1 MNGKKIIKPFDLEA
15 AKNGAKIETRDGR
28 EVEILKWDREN
39 YSSYPIEGV
48 ILRNK
53 GTWTNDGKW
62 SIEDPYCRHDLVIV
76 EYDGE
81 DKDEK
86 IRKTL
91 VDFFSISA
99 ARGEQTNG
107 VDDKDILAWL
117 ERQGKKS
124 QDTTSEDN
132 ASKVKPKF
140 QVGDLI
146 VEPREGESNGL
157 WHIERIEDGRYWTG
171 SFGVRIEYA
180 DKHYHLWSIED
191 ARDGDALAWWL
202 EKQGR
207 KMQEVMWKDFKEKIK
222 VIQRGDRD

>member
-28 EVEILKWDREN
+28 EVEILKWDAEDTP
-39 YSSYPIEGV
+39 YPIQGV

-53 GTWTNDGKW
+53 ATWTNNGLW
-62 SIEDPYCRHDLVIV
+62 SADDPLHCRHDLVIV

-86 IRKTL
+86 IRKAL
-91 VDFFSISA
+91 VDFFSRSA
-99 ARGEQTNG
+99 ARGEQTND

-117 ERQGKKS
+117 ERQGKKA

-140 QVGDLI
+140 QVGDWI

-191 ARDGDALAWWL
+191 AKDGDAFAWWL

-207 KMQEVMWKDFKEKIK
+207 KMQEIMWKDFKK
-222 VIQRGDRD
+222 R

>member
-28 EVEILKWDREN
+28 EVEILKWDAEDTP
-39 YSSYPIEGV
+39 YPIQGV

-53 GTWTNDGKW
+53 ATWTNNGLW
-62 SIEDPYCRHDLVIV
+62 SADDPLHCRHDLVIV

-86 IRKTL
+86 IRKAL
-91 VDFFSISA
+91 VDFFSRSA
-99 ARGEQTNG
+99 ERGEQTG
-107 VDDKDILAWL
+107 DVDDKDILAWL
-117 ERQGKKS
+117 ERQGKES

-132 ASKVKPKF
+132 TSKVKPKF

-191 ARDGDALAWWL
+191 AKDGDALAWWL

>member
-28 EVEILKWDREN
+28 EVEILKWDAEDTP
-39 YSSYPIEGV
+39 YPIQGV

-53 GTWTNDGKW
+53 ATWTNNGLW
-62 SIEDPYCRHDLVIV
+62 SVDDPLHCRHDLVIV

-86 IRKTL
+86 IREAL
-91 VDFFSISA
+91 VDFFSRSA
-99 ARGEQTNG
+99 ARGEQTND

-124 QDTTSEDN
+124 QDT

-191 ARDGDALAWWL
+191 ARDVDALAWWL

-207 KMQEVMWKDFKEKIK
+207 KMQEIMWKDFKEKIK
-222 VIQRGDRD
+222 VVQRGDRD

>member
-1 MNGKKIIKPFDLEA
+1 MNGKKIIKPFDLAA

-28 EVEILKWDREN
+28 EVEILKWDAEN
-39 YSSYPIEGV
+39 TSYPIEGV

-53 GTWTNDGKW
+53 ATWANNGKW
-62 SIEDPYCRHDLVIV
+62 SIADPQNCHHDLVIV

-86 IRKTL
+86 IRKAL

-99 ARGEQTNG
+99 ARGEQTND

-117 ERQGKKS
+117 ERQGKES

-140 QVGDLI
+140 QVGDLV
-146 VEPREGESNGL
+146 VEPREGEPNGL

-191 ARDGDALAWWL
+191 AKDGDAFAWWL

-207 KMQEVMWKDFKEKIK
+207 KMQEIMWKDFREKIK